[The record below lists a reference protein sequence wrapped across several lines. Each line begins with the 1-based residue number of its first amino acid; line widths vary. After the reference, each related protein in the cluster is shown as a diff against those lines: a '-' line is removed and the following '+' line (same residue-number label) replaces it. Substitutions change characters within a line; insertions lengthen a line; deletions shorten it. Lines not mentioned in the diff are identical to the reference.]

1 MDLGIKKTDVAP
13 PSDRRWLLSPPNSDA
28 LLEPVGVTLDG
39 DEFPTATFP
48 DGLVPSGTVI
58 AIDSVSGLGVPYDDA
73 YDADPATAGQ
83 QGQGHD
89 VAVGHA
95 LTDVKVEAG
104 RRATVALVWKGRV
117 KRSFLPANAGLDA
130 AAEGDLDQIRYEQ

>member
-1 MDLGIKKTDVAP
+1 MDLGIKTTDVAP

-28 LLEPVGVTLDG
+28 LLEPIGVTLDG
-39 DEFPTATFP
+39 DAMLTRYA
-48 DGLVPSGTVI
+48 DGRVPSGAVI
-58 AIDSVSGLGVPYDDA
+58 AIDSVSGLGVPYDQA
-73 YDADPATAGQ
+73 FDADPVAAGAQ
-83 QGQGHD
+83 PQGHD

-117 KRSFLPANAGLDA
+117 KRAFLPANHGLDA
-130 AAEGDLDQIRYEQ
+130 AAEADLDQIRYEQ